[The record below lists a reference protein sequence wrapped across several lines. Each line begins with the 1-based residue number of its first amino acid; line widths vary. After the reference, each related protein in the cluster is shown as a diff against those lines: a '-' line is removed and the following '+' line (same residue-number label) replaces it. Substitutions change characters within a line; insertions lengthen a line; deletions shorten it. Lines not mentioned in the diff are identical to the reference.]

1 MKKNYENYIF
11 NTLVPEME
19 QKSLIL
25 VIYDIIENKR
35 RSRLVK
41 ILEGYGFR
49 VQKSA
54 FEARLSDRQ
63 YQKLLSAVEN
73 FALEEDNIRI
83 YKINGQGEI
92 RSFGIEQDEFE
103 NEVLII

>member
-1 MKKNYENYIF
+1 MKKYFERYIF

-19 QKSLIL
+19 QKSMIL
-25 VIYDIIENKR
+25 VIYDISVNKR
-35 RSRLVK
+35 RNKLVK

-54 FEARLSDRQ
+54 FEAKLSDRQ
-63 YQKLLSAVEN
+63 YHKLLHAIEEFSE
-73 FALEEDNIRI
+73 EEDNIRV

-92 RSFGIEQDEFE
+92 HSFGVEPDEIE
-103 NEVLII
+103 NEVLIL